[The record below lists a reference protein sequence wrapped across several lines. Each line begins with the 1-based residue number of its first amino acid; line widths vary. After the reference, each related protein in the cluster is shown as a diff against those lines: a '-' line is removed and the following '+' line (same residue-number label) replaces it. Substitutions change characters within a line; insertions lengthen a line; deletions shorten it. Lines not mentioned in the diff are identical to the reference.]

1 MNLYSYKQDQG
12 FTLVEVMV
20 ALTVLS
26 IVTAAFV
33 QLYSSNT
40 KAIITH
46 GQRSEA
52 LFEAQSMVEAAIAA
66 GGADGSD
73 VVSIRFSLAGG
84 DEFIIEVPGET
95 VTEGGPG
102 AVSKGKAPSITAFI
116 PSAKN

>member
-1 MNLYSYKQDQG
+1 M
-12 FTLVEVMV
+12 TV
-20 ALTVLS
+20 A
-26 IVTAAFV
+26 FM
-33 QLYSSNT
+33 QLYNSNT

-84 DEFIIEVPGET
+84 DEFVMEVPGEI
-95 VTEGGPG
+95 VTEAGPG
-102 AVSKGKAPSITAFI
+102 AGSKGKAPSITAFI